1 MIGFALR
8 RILGLLPLLLLVL
21 FLAFVFMRTA
31 PGGPFDSERNL
42 SPQIEQALRARYH
55 LDEPVLQQFGRYLG
69 DLAHGDLGPSFR
81 YRNRSVAEIIR
92 ETAPIS
98 LALGVLSM
106 AFALV
111 FGLGAGIVSAVK
123 ARTGWDHLAMGL
135 AMAGICIPNF
145 VLGPVLVLVF
155 ALILHVL
162 PPAGWGSPAHLV
174 LPAITL
180 GALRAASIARL
191 SRGSLLEALG
201 EDSIRTAR
209 AKGLSEP
216 VVVLRHALKLAILP
230 VVSYLGPATAAT
242 LSGSVVVERIFLVPG
257 LGTFFVQSALNRDY
271 TVAMGTVLFYSTLL
285 MLLNLAVDLAY
296 RALDPRVELA

>member
-1 MIGFALR
+1 MILYALR
-8 RILGLLPLLLLVL
+8 RLLGLVPVLLLVL
-21 FLAFVFMRTA
+21 LLAFVFMRTA
-31 PGGPFDSERNL
+31 PGGPFDAERTL

-69 DLAHGDLGPSFR
+69 DLARGDLGPSFR
-81 YRNRSVAEIIR
+81 YRNRSVREILW

-98 LALGVLSM
+98 LALGLLSLG
-106 AFALV
+106 FALA
-111 FGLGAGIVSAVK
+111 FGIAAGILSAVR
-123 ARTGWDHLAMGL
+123 ARSAWDHLAMGA

-155 ALILHVL
+155 ALLIPIL

-191 SRGSLLEALG
+191 VRGSLLEALG
-201 EDSIRTAR
+201 EDAIRTAR

-242 LSGSVVVERIFLVPG
+242 LSGSVVIERIFLVPG

-296 RALDPRVELA
+296 RRLDPRVELD

>member
-55 LDEPVLQQFGRYLG
+55 LNEPVLQQFGRYLA

-81 YRNRSVAEIIR
+81 YRNRSVAEIIK

-111 FGLGAGIVSAVK
+111 FGLAAGIVSAVK
-123 ARTGWDHLAMGL
+123 ARTGWDHLAMGF

-155 ALILHVL
+155 ALILHAL

-296 RALDPRVELA
+296 RAVDPRVELA

>member
-1 MIGFALR
+1 MIGYALR
-8 RILGLLPLLLLVL
+8 RLFGLVPLLLLVL

-31 PGGPFDSERNL
+31 PGGPFDAERNL
-42 SPQIEQALRARYH
+42 SPHIEEALRARYH
-55 LDEPVLQQFGRYLG
+55 LDEPVLQQFARYLG
-69 DLAHGDLGPSFR
+69 DLLHGDLGPSFR

-98 LALGVLSM
+98 LALGALSI
-106 AFALV
+106 AFALL
-111 FGLGAGIVSAVK
+111 FGIAAGVVSA
-123 ARTGWDHLAMGL
+123 ARANTGWDHLAMGA

-155 ALILHVL
+155 ALVLRVL

-191 SRGSLLEALG
+191 VRGSLLEALG
-201 EDSIRTAR
+201 EDAIRTAR
-209 AKGLSEP
+209 AKGLSER

-296 RALDPRVELA
+296 RMLDPRVELE

>member
-1 MIGFALR
+1 MIGYALR
-8 RILGLLPLLLLVL
+8 RLLGLVPLLLLVL

-31 PGGPFDSERNL
+31 PGGPFDAERNL

-55 LDEPVLQQFGRYLG
+55 LDEPVLQQFGRYLA

-81 YRNRSVAEIIR
+81 YRNRSVAEIIA

-98 LALGVLSM
+98 LALGVLAM
-106 AFALV
+106 ALALL
-111 FGLGAGIVSAVK
+111 FGLAAGIVSAVR
-123 ARTGWDHLAMGL
+123 ARSGWDHLAMGF

-155 ALILHVL
+155 ALLLHLL
-162 PPAGWGSPAHLV
+162 PPAGWGTPAHLV

-191 SRGSLLEALG
+191 TRGSLLEALG